1 MKKYGKTET
10 ELKAEKMI
18 SCRDIVKEIIK
29 FGVNEGQKKQII
41 KLLALELEDV
51 ALMKDV
57 VDIIQS
63 EKEKPSKK
71 LIYTE

>member
-1 MKKYGKTET
+1 MKKYGKTEA

-18 SCRDIVKEIIK
+18 SCRDIVKEILK
-29 FGVNEGQKKQII
+29 FGVNEDQKKQII
-41 KLLALELEDV
+41 KLLALELEDT

-71 LIYTE
+71 LIYTD

>member
-1 MKKYGKTET
+1 MKKYGKTEA
-10 ELKAEKMI
+10 ECHAEKMTA
-18 SCRDIVKEIIK
+18 CRDIVKEIIK
-29 FGVNEGQKKQII
+29 FGVNENQKKQII
-41 KLLALELEDV
+41 KLLAMELEDI

-57 VDIIQS
+57 VDIIQL